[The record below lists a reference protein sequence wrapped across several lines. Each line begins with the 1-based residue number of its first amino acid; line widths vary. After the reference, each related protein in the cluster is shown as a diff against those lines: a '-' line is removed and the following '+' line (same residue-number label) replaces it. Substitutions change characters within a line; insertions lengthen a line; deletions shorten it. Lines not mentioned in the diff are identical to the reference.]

1 MTSPSPYAGLPS
13 RAFWRTGVVDRA
25 DIVQSDLYVPK
36 FRITRKHRIGTAGSC
51 FAQHVGRTLR
61 SAGFNVL
68 DAEPGPGVPPAVLNT
83 YGYGLYSARYGNIYT
98 SRQLLQLLQET
109 FKGYEPAHP
118 VWEKDG
124 RFYDAFRPSVEP
136 GGLPSEADVRRHR
149 AQHLKAVRELF
160 SSLDVFVFTFGLT
173 ETWAAKSDGTVYPT
187 APGTIA
193 GSFDA
198 ERFEFFNMRYNDILS
213 DFRAVRK
220 MLRTLNPKMRFLVT
234 VSPVPLTAT
243 ASGQHVE
250 AASTYSKSVLRAVCG
265 SLMEDHKDVDY
276 FPSYEVIMT
285 QTAHGQNFDTN
296 YRTVRAEGVEKA
308 MGLFMQA
315 HGAVKSAPTSGQ
327 EAPGQVPE
335 NPAAAVPRPGQT
347 DAEDLVCEEA
357 LLDAFAK

>member
-1 MTSPSPYAGLPS
+1 MSSPYADLPG
-13 RAFWRTGVVDRA
+13 RAFWRTGVVERD
-25 DIVQSDLYVPK
+25 DIAQSDLYIPK
-36 FRITRKHRIGTAGSC
+36 FRITRKHRIATAGSC

-61 SAGFNVL
+61 RAGFNVL
-68 DAEPGPGVPPAVLNT
+68 DAEPGPAVPPAALNA

-98 SRQLLQLLQET
+98 TRQLRQLLQEA
-109 FKGYEPAHP
+109 FKGQERAYP
-118 VWEKDG
+118 VWEKGG
-124 RFYDAFRPSVEP
+124 RFYDAFRPAVEP
-136 GGLPSEADVRRHR
+136 DGLPSEADVHRHR
-149 AQHLKAVRELF
+149 AQHLEAVRDVF

-173 ETWAAKSDGTVYPT
+173 EAWAAKSDGTVYPT

-193 GSFDA
+193 GRFDP
-198 ERFEFFNMRYNDILS
+198 ERFEFINMRYGDVLA

-220 MLRTLNPKMRFLVT
+220 RLRTLNPDIRFLVT

-250 AASTYSKSVLRAVCG
+250 AASTYSKSVLRTVCG
-265 SLMEDHKDVDY
+265 TLCEDHADVDY

-296 YRTVRAEGVEKA
+296 YRTVRSEGVDKA

-315 HGAVKSAPTSGQ
+315 HGVSWVRSSSSKPAEAAMAAPSSD
-327 EAPGQVPE
+327 EADE
-335 NPAAAVPRPGQT
+335 
-347 DAEDLVCEEA
+347 LVCEEA

>member
-1 MTSPSPYAGLPS
+1 MSSPYSDLPG
-13 RAFWRTGVVDRA
+13 RAYWRTGVVEREN
-25 DIVQSDLYVPK
+25 IVQSDLYIPK
-36 FRITRKHRIGTAGSC
+36 FKITRKHRIATAGSC

-61 SAGFNVL
+61 RAGFNVL
-68 DAEPGPGVPPAVLNT
+68 DAEPGPAVPPAALNA
-83 YGYGLYSARYGNIYT
+83 YGYGLYSARYGNVYT
-98 SRQLLQLLQET
+98 ARQLLQLLQEA
-109 FKGYEPAHP
+109 FKGLEPAHP

-136 GGLPSEADVRRHR
+136 HGLPSEADVRSHR
-149 AQHLKAVRELF
+149 AQHLEAVRRLF
-160 SSLDVFVFTFGLT
+160 SDIDVFVFTFGLT

-193 GSFDA
+193 GSFDP
-198 ERFEFFNMRYNDILS
+198 ETFEFFNMRYFDVLS

-220 MLRTLNPKMRFLVT
+220 LLRALNPRIRFLVT

-265 SLMEDHKDVDY
+265 ALWEVHKDVDY

-285 QTAHGQNFDTN
+285 QTAHGRNFNSN
-296 YRTVRAEGVEKA
+296 YRTVRSEGVDQA

-315 HGAVKSAPTSGQ
+315 HGAGGAVAAPADPGGATSDPDSQGNLD
-327 EAPGQVPE
+327 ESDE
-335 NPAAAVPRPGQT
+335 
-347 DAEDLVCEEA
+347 LICEEA

>member
-1 MTSPSPYAGLPS
+1 MSSPYAGLPG
-13 RAFWRTGVVDRA
+13 RAFWRTGVAERD
-25 DIVQSDLYVPK
+25 DIVQSDLYIPK
-36 FRITRKHRIGTAGSC
+36 FRVSRSHRIATAGSC

-61 SAGFNVL
+61 RAGFNVL
-68 DAEPGPGVPPAVLNT
+68 DAEPGPAVQPAALNA

-98 SRQLLQLLQET
+98 ARQLLQLLQEA
-109 FKGYEPAHP
+109 FKGLEPSYP

-136 GGLPSEADVRRHR
+136 DGLPCEADVHRHR
-149 AQHLKAVRELF
+149 AQHLEAVRALF
-160 SSLDVFVFTFGLT
+160 SDLDVFVFTFGLT

-193 GSFDA
+193 GRFDPG
-198 ERFEFFNMRYNDILS
+198 RFEFVNMRYNDVLS

-220 MLRTLNPKMRFLVT
+220 LLRGLNPGVRFLVT

-265 SLMEDHKDVDY
+265 ALQEDHPDVDY
-276 FPSYEVIMT
+276 VPSYEVIMT
-285 QTAHGQNFDTN
+285 QTAHGRSFAAN
-296 YRTVRAEGVEKA
+296 YRTVRAEGVEQA
-308 MGLFMQA
+308 MGMFLHA
-315 HGAVKSAPTSGQ
+315 HGVAGATSAVAPPPDASEDSA
-327 EAPGQVPE
+327 EADE
-335 NPAAAVPRPGQT
+335 
-347 DAEDLVCEEA
+347 LICEEA